1 MYNYKDLVMS
11 ENMMCTIG
19 SNFMRSVEGIAAEGR
34 SMLDRVPK
42 IDNLSIVKEA
52 YYNEFSPEERKKE
65 CERIRGKYPDRIP
78 VICEKAFNSSIA
90 QVDKRKFLVPMDL
103 TVGQFLY
110 VIRGRMKLRADE
122 ALFVFVGGHL
132 PPTGGSMQELYEKHR
147 SEDGFLYLTYNGENT
162 FGAM

>member
-1 MYNYKDLVMS
+1 MS
-11 ENMMCTIG
+11 ENLISTLG
-19 SNFMRSVEGIAAEGR
+19 SNFMRSMQGVAAEGR
-34 SMLDRVPK
+34 SVLDRVPR
-42 IDNLSIVKEA
+42 IDSLSVVKEA
-52 YYNEFSPEERKKE
+52 YYNEFTQDERKTE
-65 CERIRGKYPDRIP
+65 CGRIRAKYPDRIP
-78 VICEKAFNSSIA
+78 VICERAFNATVA

-132 PPTGGSMQELYEKHR
+132 PPTGGSMQELYEKHK

-162 FGAM
+162 FGDV